1 MADIKRIFPI
11 IGIKKANFNLKS
23 RVSGT
28 RDKIVYSTNLGD
40 VDTKD
45 PHRTDYTVSL
55 DQVLLGD
62 SDGSMKLTNTIDCG
76 EL

>member
-1 MADIKRIFPI
+1 MADIKKIFPI
-11 IGIKKANFNLKS
+11 IGIKKPNFNLKS

-28 RDKIVYSTNLGD
+28 RDLIAYTTNLGD
-40 VDTKD
+40 VDIRD
-45 PHRTDYTVSL
+45 PHRTNYTVSL